1 VLTRESGRHLEV
13 FCEGVALWTDD
24 DYLGPLHVQ
33 TSEGTHEVL
42 GEVPEWAN
50 LLTVPEVYAKSI
62 AHYGLQVKA
71 FLDGLGPESLG
82 AKGAGADGYP
92 GAGEAL
98 AAHRLVDQAYR
109 SAAAGGAPV
118 PSL

>member
-1 VLTRESGRHLEV
+1 LTRESGRHLEV

-33 TSEGTHEVL
+33 TSDGTHEVMGDL
-42 GEVPEWAN
+42 PEWAG

-62 AHYGLQVKA
+62 AHYGLPVKA
-71 FLDGLGPESLG
+71 FLDGLAADGSMVA
-82 AKGAGADGYP
+82 AKPGAGGYP

-98 AAHRLVDQAYR
+98 AAHRIVDQAYR
-109 SAAAGGAPV
+109 SAAAGSV
-118 PSL
+118 PIPSG